1 MEECG
6 DSVVVF
12 IATGGELKEEEKN
25 TLALDL
31 LYYSYMKPNLLKIKK
46 LEKEGGSFRRIWS
59 EACFICSVGS
69 RKPAQIPLR
78 YSFVELFF
86 YCGWGTGE
94 KKFTRRNT
102 VSVLG
107 YGR

>member
-1 MEECG
+1 MDECG
-6 DSVVVF
+6 DAVVVF

-59 EACFICSVGS
+59 EACFILYAVWG
-69 RKPAQIPLR
+69 AGNPL
-78 YSFVELFF
+78 
-86 YCGWGTGE
+86 
-94 KKFTRRNT
+94 KFLC
-102 VSVLG
+102 VILS
-107 YGR
+107 